1 MIRKRIAINGPHPL
15 SATPGTQPIPVRA
28 ADRLAGHFPSS
39 SILACRQSW
48 VTAESDIPPTAP
60 AFNLPDPNHGAR
72 RRGGGGGQES
82 YLQEFFVTLAH

>member
-28 ADRLAGHFPSS
+28 ADRFAGHFPSS

-48 VTAESDIPPTAP
+48 VTVDSDIPPTAP
-60 AFNLPDPNHGAR
+60 AFNPAGPNHAPGVGRWGR
-72 RRGGGGGQES
+72 RDDG
-82 YLQEFFVTLAH
+82 YLDVSSD